1 MRTLHVA
8 YKGIAAALTDVGAG
22 TVSIAY
28 ASLPTVQSLI
38 ASGRLKALAVTSPKR
53 VAALPNVPAI
63 AETVPGYEAEI
74 WIGLWAV
81 AGTPAPIV
89 AKIHDAVLKTLADPE
104 VAKRLADGGM
114 VVEPRSPEAFDVVVK
129 AEIDRW
135 SALVTSL
142 GGAVQKQ

>member
-1 MRTLHVA
+1 M
-8 YKGIAAALTDVGAG
+8 
-22 TVSIAY
+22 
-28 ASLPTVQSLI
+28 
-38 ASGRLKALAVTSPKR
+38 
-53 VAALPNVPAI
+53 
-63 AETVPGYEAEI
+63 PGYEAEI

-89 AKIHDAVLKTLADPE
+89 AKIHDAAMKTLADPE
-104 VAKRLADGGM
+104 VARRLADGGM
-114 VVEPRSPEAFDVVVK
+114 VVEPRSPEAFDGVVK